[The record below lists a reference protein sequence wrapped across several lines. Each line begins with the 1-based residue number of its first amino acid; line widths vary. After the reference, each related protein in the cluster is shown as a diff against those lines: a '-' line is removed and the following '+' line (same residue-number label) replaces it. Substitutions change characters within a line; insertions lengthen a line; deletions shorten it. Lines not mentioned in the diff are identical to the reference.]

1 MKRPAAIW
9 CKSGSR
15 ASSLDPALNMS
26 FDPAFSFVL
35 ILAAMLF
42 YGLVHSLLA
51 SLTIKAWMQHWLGE
65 WGMRTYRLVYNLFA
79 VISLLPVLALPALL
93 PARRLY
99 VIPFPWALL
108 TLALQ
113 GLAVLALLLGLLQTG
128 VWSFLGLS
136 QLTGPHQ
143 TGPTRLV
150 VHGLYRWVRHP
161 LYSAGLV
168 FIWLTPLMTSNL
180 LAFNLGATVYL
191 VVGALFEERK
201 LLGEFGQD
209 YARYRARTPMLVPG
223 LKFFIAKQS

>member
-1 MKRPAAIW
+1 MKTSAASW

-15 ASSLDPALNMS
+15 ASYPDPAPSMPVS
-26 FDPAFSFVL
+26 PAFSFVL
-35 ILAAMLF
+35 ILAAMLL
-42 YGLVHSLLA
+42 YGGVHSVLA
-51 SLTIKAWMQHWLGE
+51 SLTVKAWIQRWLGE
-65 WGMRTYRLVYNLFA
+65 WGGRTYRLVYNLFA
-79 VISLLPVLALPALL
+79 FASLLPVLALPALL

-128 VWSFLGLS
+128 VLSFLGLS
-136 QLTGPHQ
+136 QLSASNQ
-143 TGPTRLV
+143 TSPSRLV

-168 FIWLTPLMTSNL
+168 FIWLSSLMTTNL

-191 VVGALFEERK
+191 IVGALFEERK
-201 LLGEFGQD
+201 LLREFGQD
-209 YARYRARTPMLVPG
+209 YAHYRAATPMLVPG
-223 LKFFIAKQS
+223 LKIK